1 MMQFIAIL
9 LAVAIAA
16 LLFVTFLKIRRDKR
30 FVEDT
35 RIAMLCTPQGVR
47 QGEARARTLS
57 VSRER
62 FPDLIVFNTVCWE
75 NDWETM
81 RSFIEY

>member
-1 MMQFIAIL
+1 MMLFIAIL

-16 LLFVTFLKIRRDKR
+16 PLFVTFLKIRRDKR

-47 QGEARARTLS
+47 QGEARVPHLVREQGTLS
-57 VSRER
+57 G
-62 FPDLIVFNTVCWE
+62 PDRVQHGLLGE
-75 NDWETM
+75 
-81 RSFIEY
+81 